1 MRHMPLGP
9 EYYPTESMGLSNS
22 ELADLQMKQSNCS
35 TLANS
40 DYIQCIGDNEGDRK
54 VEEAEVHFLC
64 KPYQNP
70 QLCFDSSKF

>member
-22 ELADLQMKQSNCS
+22 ELSDLQMKQSNCS

-40 DYIQCIGDNEGDRK
+40 DYIQCIGDNEGD
-54 VEEAEVHFLC
+54 
-64 KPYQNP
+64 
-70 QLCFDSSKF
+70 